1 MPWNGGLLEPGQ
13 EAEGI
18 YSAPSS
24 GVRRAEMTSP
34 EVEDIKRY
42 MDEVVGRIVAEVDAI
57 IGPVLADAKRRREEE
72 AGTTDEGGEAKR
84 KP

>member
-1 MPWNGGLLEPGQ
+1 
-13 EAEGI
+13 
-18 YSAPSS
+18 
-24 GVRRAEMTSP
+24 MTSP

-42 MDEVVGRIVAEVDAI
+42 MDEVVGRIVAKVDAI